1 MNPLA
6 GFHFTLREAVRNM
19 MPTRF
24 LRNLSSVAPV
34 KRGSA
39 CGLNWVRSLTF
50 ANNRGVAYS
59 RVVVQFEVSN
69 PSYSFSVA
77 RDGPKSKHFSSQSG
91 VLLQSGL
98 HLLCLTCT

>member
-1 MNPLA
+1 MNPPA
-6 GFHFTLREAVRNM
+6 GFHFTLREAVWNM
-19 MPTRF
+19 MPTWL

-69 PSYSFSVA
+69 PSYSASRVTA
-77 RDGPKSKHFSSQSG
+77 RNQSIFKSKRI
-91 VLLQSGL
+91 LLQSGL